1 MCCVGKTE
9 DMCLNLWL
17 VDDYNYSPECG
28 AAPTFGLLLQ
38 CAVAV
43 CVSCA
48 SIRHAPRATCQA
60 AWTGALWR
68 PTTTAASLFFL
79 VVLPARLGPL
89 AIVSVVYY
97 GRLWVTCLTARRLS
111 LREPLLYSQTNSE
124 PNAANL

>member
-1 MCCVGKTE
+1 MITIIALSAAQRRLLGCS
-9 DMCLNLWL
+9 
-17 VDDYNYSPECG
+17 YNAQS
-28 AAPTFGLLLQ
+28 
-38 CAVAV
+38 VAV

-124 PNAANL
+124 PNAANP